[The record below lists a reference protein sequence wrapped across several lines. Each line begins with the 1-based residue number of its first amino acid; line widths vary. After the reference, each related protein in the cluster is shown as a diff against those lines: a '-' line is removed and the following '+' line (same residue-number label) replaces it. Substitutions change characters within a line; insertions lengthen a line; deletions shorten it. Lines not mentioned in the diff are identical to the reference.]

1 MQEIF
6 ISGAKI
12 IGRDACIARNGI
24 VHIVDR
30 VLECGNQIIADI
42 VQEEDEYSILEF
54 LLSTADLLE
63 FLDKP
68 TQALTLFAPTNQAF
82 MNISEDLNLDIV
94 ECLSNE
100 TNLEELKKFLLFH
113 IVRGAEFSSS
123 LILRDC
129 LVTKACHKVIYYR
142 YYYYKWYTECLK
154 LNVAITDE
162 GIVVGDDEVA
172 ITTIDIVASSGVIH
186 EVSLPLLNQKI
197 DLAKLCASFPR
208 SSFTVLV
215 NPPPFVPPPER
226 V

>member
-1 MQEIF
+1 M
-6 ISGAKI
+6 
-12 IGRDACIARNGI
+12 
-24 VHIVDR
+24 
-30 VLECGNQIIADI
+30 ECGNQTIADI

-68 TQALTLFAPTNQAF
+68 TSALTLFAPTNQAF

-113 IVRGAEFSSS
+113 IVCGAEFSSS
-123 LILRDC
+123 LIMRNR
-129 LVTKACHKVIYYR
+129 LVTNACHKVIKYYY

-162 GIVVGDDEVA
+162 GIVVGDDEVV
-172 ITTIDIVASSGVIH
+172 ITTLDIVASNGVIH